1 MLESLYHQK
10 KITMIKSIKNYGQVL
25 LVVLSSFYFN
35 QIATAQSYRL
45 NNDTSFLEV
54 HGTSS
59 LHDWHVDAEQQVGA
73 AEISATENLQ
83 IADLSFSVVSESL
96 KSGKSGMDKNTYK
109 ALKTDDFKTIDF
121 KLTEVKNV
129 EKLTDNS
136 FKVSA
141 MGNITITGVKKSI
154 PIDFNVKL
162 KGDQLLVDGEKPLK
176 MTDFGIKPPKA
187 LFGTIKTGD
196 EINVVFKAVYQINK

>member
-10 KITMIKSIKNYGQVL
+10 KITMIKTMTRSAKIFVL
-25 LVVLSSFYFN
+25 AFSSFFFSQN
-35 QIATAQSYRL
+35 VFAQSYSL

-59 LHDWHVDAEQQVGA
+59 LHDWHVDAQQQMGTA
-73 AEISATENLQ
+73 DINTSDALEINALN
-83 IADLSFSVVSESL
+83 FSVVSESL

-109 ALKTDDFKTIDF
+109 ALKTDDYKTIDF
-121 KLTEVKNV
+121 KLTKVNTV
-129 EKLTDNS
+129 DKLTDNS

-141 MGNITITGVKKSI
+141 VGDMTITGVTKAV
-154 PIDFNVKL
+154 PIDFTFKL
-162 KGDQLLVDGEKPLK
+162 QGNQLLVEGEKPLK
-176 MTDFGIKPPKA
+176 MTDFGIDPPKA

-196 EINVVFKAVYQINK
+196 EINVVFKAVYQTKK